1 MTLEW
6 IVQAHWEPIML
17 NPYEINWVID
27 DDYEAV
33 VDPTAITAAIER
45 TLTASGCA
53 RATLTVALTHD
64 EAVQALNRDY
74 RGIDAP
80 TDVLSFP
87 SHEAGEEE
95 GTALALPAELAD
107 SVADYLGDVVIAVPY
122 AQRQAAHYANSLLA
136 ELRLL
141 AVHGVLH
148 LLGHDHDT
156 PDRQAA
162 MWSIQTAVL
171 GQSGDEALAERTY
184 KTDADDKY
192 A

>member
-1 MTLEW
+1 
-6 IVQAHWEPIML
+6 ML

-33 VDPTAITAAIER
+33 VDPATITAAIER

-53 RATLTVALTHD
+53 RAALTVALTHD

-74 RGIDAP
+74 RGVDAP

-87 SHEAGEEE
+87 SYEAGEEE
-95 GTALALPAELAD
+95 GAALALPAELAD

-122 AQRQAAHYANSLLA
+122 AQRQATHYANSLLA